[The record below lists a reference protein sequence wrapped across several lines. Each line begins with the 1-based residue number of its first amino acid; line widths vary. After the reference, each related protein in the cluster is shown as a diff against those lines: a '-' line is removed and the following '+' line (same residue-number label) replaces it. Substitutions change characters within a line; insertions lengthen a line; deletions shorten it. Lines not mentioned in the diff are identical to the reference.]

1 MRKLHPRTIGFCKPF
16 DLSKTAVFAIAFIV
30 SLSTA
35 TWSKDLDIGGPRSV
49 DVATMNLYVGAEIRT
64 LATVNPAELPIEV
77 ARIHAQVVASNF
89 RARAKAIA
97 QQIVARGP
105 DVVGLQEVSLIR
117 RQSPG
122 DLVIGGTTLPTNV
135 EFDYLA
141 ILLDELEQAGGH
153 YGVVSQVQDA
163 DVELPMLAG
172 PSTIDDLRFT
182 DHDVILMRTDLPP
195 GQLRASNPLGANFT
209 ARLSVSGIDIPRG
222 WCSIDVQMRGR
233 SFRFVDTHIE
243 DFVPFPQVQAA
254 QTDELLSITANSP
267 LPVVLVGDF
276 NADAYGNY
284 SPAIY
289 PKLIGQGSFRDA
301 WSVARPDELG
311 LTWGHDELL
320 SNPTVPFLYRLDL
333 ILYRGKSFDAV
344 DADVSDPLI
353 GPPPPLWPSDH
364 GFVFATIA
372 IK

>member
-1 MRKLHPRTIGFCKPF
+1 MKVGFYRGF
-16 DLSKTAVFAIAFIV
+16 ALYNAAIVAIAVIA

-35 TWSKDLDIGGPRSV
+35 AWSKDFDIGGPREV

-64 LATVNPAELPIEV
+64 LATVNPADLPFEV

-89 RARAKAIA
+89 PARAKALA

-122 DLVIGGTTLPTNV
+122 DLIFGGTTPATNV

-141 ILLDELEQAGGH
+141 ILLDALQQYGGH
-153 YGVVSQVQDA
+153 YAVVSQVRDA
-163 DVELPMLAG
+163 DVEVPMFAG
-172 PSTIDDLRFT
+172 PATIDDLRFT
-182 DHDVILMRTDLPP
+182 DRDVILMRTDLPP
-195 GQLRASNPLGANFT
+195 GQFRTSNPLGANYM
-209 ARLSVSGIDIPRG
+209 ARLSAAGVDIPRG
-222 WCSIDVQMRGR
+222 WCSIDVEMRGR
-233 SFRFVDTHIE
+233 SFRFINTHIE
-243 DFVPFPQVQAA
+243 DFVPVPQVQAA
-254 QTDELLSITANSP
+254 QVNELLGVAAVSP

-276 NADAYGNY
+276 NADAYGHY

-289 PKLIGQGSFRDA
+289 PMLINQGDFTDA
-301 WSVARPDELG
+301 WSVARPEELG

-320 SNPTVPFLYRLDL
+320 SNPTVPFLYRLDF
-333 ILYRGKSFDAV
+333 ILYRGRAFDAV
-344 DADVSDPLI
+344 DADVVDLLI

-364 GFVFATIA
+364 AFVFATIA